1 MVTSSNRLLDDV
13 ARLMTDAA
21 GAAQGIRR
29 EAETVVKSQI
39 ERLLREMDMVT
50 REDFEAVREMAIIAR
65 EENDKLAARMS
76 ALERRLAVLE
86 APSSVP
92 QAAKPAPAKARKPA

>member
-86 APSSVP
+86 APSSAP
-92 QAAKPAPAKARKPA
+92 QATKPAPAKARKPA